1 MAAPDPRL
9 VAARLTSW
17 SLSPGTAAPTARRYT
32 VAGVSGSRTT
42 LAGRLARMG
51 FADAARA
58 ERLLR
63 TDLRAIDPDPQGAE
77 FGDAGDRPKPDAVL
91 AAAADG

>member
-1 MAAPDPRL
+1 
-9 VAARLTSW
+9 
-17 SLSPGTAAPTARRYT
+17 
-32 VAGVSGSRTT
+32 
-42 LAGRLARMG
+42 MG

-91 AAAADG
+91 AALASRIVAPSSPATVCMAPPSRIVSPERCRSICPFSRFLVSDHDRPFWHP